1 MTVSMVFDGAVSGAT
16 RAWLRGE
23 GLVVLL
29 LSIVL
34 YWNLGGRWG
43 LFLVLLLIP
52 DLSMLGY
59 LVDPRVGKLSYNVV
73 HSYVLPLGLA
83 VAAIATHSVRLLPL
97 VCIWT
102 AHIGMDRV
110 LGYGLKTSDKFGDT
124 HLGILGKRTKITGN
138 PSLIEK

>member
-16 RAWLRGE
+16 RDWLRGE

-29 LSIVL
+29 LSILL

-102 AHIGMDRV
+102 AHIGIDRV

-124 HLGILGKRTKITGN
+124 HLGILGKRTRITEN
-138 PSLIEK
+138 SSLIEK

>member
-1 MTVSMVFDGAVSGAT
+1 MTVSMVFDGAVSGTT

-23 GLVVLL
+23 GLLVLL
-29 LSIVL
+29 LSVLL
-34 YWNLGGRWG
+34 YWNLGARWW
-43 LFLVLLLIP
+43 LFLVLLLLP

-59 LVDPRVGKLSYNVV
+59 LVDSRAGKLSYNIV

-110 LGYGLKTSDKFGDT
+110 LGYGLKTSGMFGDT
-124 HLGILGKRTKITGN
+124 HLGVLGKGRA
-138 PSLIEK
+138 